1 MNHFGTSG
9 RKEKRLMKREVKE
22 ELEGENLVCVGG
34 ERERKGGRRKTRGWK
49 ALSPCLEG
57 VAGWFSRLKRE
68 RGWNKIGSL

>member
-1 MNHFGTSG
+1 
-9 RKEKRLMKREVKE
+9 MKREVKE

-34 ERERKGGRRKTRGWK
+34 ERERKGGRRKTRGRK

>member
-34 ERERKGGRRKTRGWK
+34 ERERKGGRGGKRGVGRRS
-49 ALSPCLEG
+49 ALVSRASLGGSP
-57 VAGWFSRLKRE
+57 V
-68 RGWNKIGSL
+68 